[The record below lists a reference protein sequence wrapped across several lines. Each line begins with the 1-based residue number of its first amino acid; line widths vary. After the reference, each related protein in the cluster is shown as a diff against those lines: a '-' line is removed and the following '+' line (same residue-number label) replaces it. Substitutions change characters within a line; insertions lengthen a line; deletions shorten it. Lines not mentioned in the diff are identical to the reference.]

1 MMRRLGRCGWLG
13 VALGCTR
20 ASSPP
25 DPCVLLRAAD
35 PGTLLRAE
43 LGPDRHIYGLC
54 RIDSVEAPAG
64 PDEKSVG
71 LEIRHDRNAAA
82 VANLDQF
89 WDHEGAGVVYQGGAR
104 EQARELA
111 EPGSY
116 TVWFPIDG
124 GLQLFSYW
132 DEEHI
137 LVISVKGVS
146 AARILPWAQALARET
161 VRTERGS
168 RS

>member
-1 MMRRLGRCGWLG
+1 MMRRSLLWGLA
-13 VALGCTR
+13 VALGCTK

-25 DPCVLLRAAD
+25 DPCVLLRAAE
-35 PGTLLRAE
+35 PGTLLHAE

-64 PDEKSVG
+64 LDEKSVG
-71 LEIRHDRNAAA
+71 LEIRHDRDAAA

-89 WDHEGAGVVYQGGAR
+89 WDHEGAGVEYQGGAR
-104 EQARELA
+104 EEAHELA

-137 LVISVKGVS
+137 LVISVKG
-146 AARILPWAQALARET
+146 APAERILPWAQALARET
-161 VRTERGS
+161 VRTERTS

>member
-1 MMRRLGRCGWLG
+1 MMWRIGLCGCL
-13 VALGCTR
+13 VVVLGCTR
-20 ASSPP
+20 AGGPP

-71 LEIRHDRNAAA
+71 LELRHDRDAAA

-89 WDHEGAGVVYQGGAR
+89 WDHEGAGVEYQGGAR
-104 EQARELA
+104 EHAHELA
-111 EPGSY
+111 EPGGY

-137 LVISVKGVS
+137 LVISVKG
-146 AARILPWAQALARET
+146 APAERILPWARALAGET
-161 VRTERGS
+161 VRTERAS

>member
-1 MMRRLGRCGWLG
+1 MTWRIGLYGWL
-13 VALGCTR
+13 VVVLGCT
-20 ASSPP
+20 SGGSPP
-25 DPCVLLRAAD
+25 DPCVLLRTAD

-71 LEIRHDRNAAA
+71 LELRHDRDAAA
-82 VANLDQF
+82 VASLEQF
-89 WDHEGAGVVYQGGAR
+89 WDHEGAGVEYQGGAR
-104 EQARELA
+104 EHAHELA

-137 LVISVKGVS
+137 LVISVKG
-146 AARILPWAQALARET
+146 APAEHILPWARALAGET
-161 VRTERGS
+161 VRTERAS

>member
-1 MMRRLGRCGWLG
+1 MTRRTGLCGWL
-13 VALGCTR
+13 VVVLGCTGAR
-20 ASSPP
+20 TPP

-35 PGTLLRAE
+35 PGTLLRTN

-71 LEIRHDRNAAA
+71 LELRHDRDAAA

-89 WDHEGAGVVYQGGAR
+89 WDHEGAGVEYQGGAR

-116 TVWFPIDG
+116 TIWFPIDG

-137 LVISVKGVS
+137 LVISVKG
-146 AARILPWAQALARET
+146 APAERILPWARALAGVT
-161 VRTERGS
+161 VRTERAS